1 MATRRKPELVHFESE
16 KSKRR
21 LEAKSATLRPLC
33 VNATQFRAATGE
45 TVVFIGLRG
54 TMPRNTALLI
64 AVNWDRRTILGTAFG
79 RSEAEAARLLKEDI
93 ARRGWQLL

>member
-1 MATRRKPELVHFESE
+1 MAVRPKSGLVYFEAE

-33 VNATQFRAATGE
+33 VSATQFTAATGE
-45 TVVFIGLRG
+45 TVVFLGLRS

-79 RSEAEAARLLKEDI
+79 RSETEATRLLKEDLE
-93 ARRGWQLL
+93 RRGWKLL